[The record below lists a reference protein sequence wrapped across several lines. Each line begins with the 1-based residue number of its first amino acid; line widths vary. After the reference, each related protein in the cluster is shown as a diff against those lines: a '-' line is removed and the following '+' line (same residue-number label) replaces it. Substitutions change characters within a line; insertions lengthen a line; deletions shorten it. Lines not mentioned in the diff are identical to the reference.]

1 MDKDFLA
8 YYNIL
13 NFLTDST
20 GDYFF
25 LLDVAGEKLY
35 IPKQLHKT
43 LALPSTEADYCT
55 LPEWFGIVWPQDFAR
70 LQEGLVHALSGISS
84 DYDAEYRVM
93 DRTGGLLWVNFR
105 GKVHFSSSGQPQW
118 MMGRLT
124 ILPSH
129 SKADHLT
136 GAFHMDVLQE
146 EIKQLLESGQDG
158 FLLVLDV
165 DDQQAINLKYG
176 QTYGDQL
183 LKQVADSL
191 EAATGGSQRIY
202 RMDGDS
208 FAVNLPGRSS
218 GEVREVFEQ
227 LQVRLRNQCTLSGG
241 CVPYQTY
248 RVPDECVLYQYAET
262 AVDCAKVL

>member
-1 MDKDFLA
+1 
-8 YYNIL
+8 
-13 NFLTDST
+13 
-20 GDYFF
+20 
-25 LLDVAGEKLY
+25 
-35 IPKQLHKT
+35 
-43 LALPSTEADYCT
+43 
-55 LPEWFGIVWPQDFAR
+55 
-70 LQEGLVHALSGISS
+70 
-84 DYDAEYRVM
+84 
-93 DRTGGLLWVNFR
+93 
-105 GKVHFSSSGQPQW
+105 
-118 MMGRLT
+118 
-124 ILPSH
+124 
-129 SKADHLT
+129 
-136 GAFHMDVLQE
+136 MDVLQE
-146 EIKQLLESGQDG
+146 EIKQLLEKRPGRIPAG
-158 FLLVLDV
+158 
-165 DDQQAINLKYG
+165 AGRGRPAGINLKYG

-262 AVDCAKVL
+262 AVDCAKAHGKKMLWFFCRRGLPAGLAALELKEDLQRSVDNGFEGFAVFYQPQVVSHTYALHGAEALLRYNSPRLGPVSPADFIPLLEEMRLICQGGSVGACHSPGAVPHLAAIHPQFFHERQRVPCAAL